1 MGQGWEKLAERRLT
15 AEGYRIRERNYRM
28 RMHTRVPSGEVD
40 LIAEDSG
47 VLCFIEVKGRS
58 GRGFGAPAESVTLE
72 KQRRIARVAQEYV
85 WRRRG
90 LGRLWSGDG
99 DGRRRGR
106 SFPGG
111 LQLDENAGF
120 VPGRKVHRLRALR
133 AAESSL
139 DGRNLRETD
148 GEAAPAARTGER
160 VSKIFVVERAHPES
174 NQV

>member
-1 MGQGWEKLAERRLT
+1 MTPGRLVERLRSWIVGRRYRGLRGLGQGWEKLAERRLS

-85 WRRRG
+85 WRRRIAG
-90 LGRLWSGDG
+90 STRCRFDVVSIVDDGVEDPRVEILRDAFPLPEPSRPRL
-99 DGRRRGR
+99 
-106 SFPGG
+106 
-111 LQLDENAGF
+111 
-120 VPGRKVHRLRALR
+120 
-133 AAESSL
+133 
-139 DGRNLRETD
+139 
-148 GEAAPAARTGER
+148 
-160 VSKIFVVERAHPES
+160 
-174 NQV
+174 

>member
-1 MGQGWEKLAERRLT
+1 MTPGRLVERLRSWIVGRRYRGLRGLGQGWEKLAERRLT

-85 WRRRG
+85 WRQRVADSTRCRFDVVSIVDDGSGNPRVEILRDAFPLPEPPRPRR
-90 LGRLWSGDG
+90 
-99 DGRRRGR
+99 
-106 SFPGG
+106 
-111 LQLDENAGF
+111 
-120 VPGRKVHRLRALR
+120 
-133 AAESSL
+133 
-139 DGRNLRETD
+139 
-148 GEAAPAARTGER
+148 
-160 VSKIFVVERAHPES
+160 
-174 NQV
+174 

>member
-1 MGQGWEKLAERRLT
+1 MTPGRLVERLRSWIVGRRYRGRRGLGQGWEKLAERRLT

-85 WRRRG
+85 RRRRVADSTRCRFDVVSIVDDG
-90 LGRLWSGDG
+90 SGNPRVEILRDAFPLPEPP
-99 DGRRRGR
+99 RPRG
-106 SFPGG
+106 
-111 LQLDENAGF
+111 
-120 VPGRKVHRLRALR
+120 
-133 AAESSL
+133 
-139 DGRNLRETD
+139 
-148 GEAAPAARTGER
+148 
-160 VSKIFVVERAHPES
+160 
-174 NQV
+174 